1 MVGVLG
7 LLTGWALLM
16 PGILVLWVSIGLPY
30 FRWMSFFLGIAA
42 SFPLLALMTIVG
54 LVMIGFSV
62 RSLTRPAD

>member
-16 PGILVLWVSIGLPY
+16 PGIMVLYVGLGFPY

-42 SFPLLALMTIVG
+42 SFPLLALMTITG
-54 LVMIGFSV
+54 FVMIGFSV
-62 RSLTRPAD
+62 RSLSRPAD

>member
-16 PGILVLWVSIGLPY
+16 PAILAVYVTLGLPY

-42 SFPLLALMTIVG
+42 SFPMLALMTLGG
-54 LVMIGFSV
+54 LVMIGLSV
-62 RSLTRPAD
+62 RRLTRPAD